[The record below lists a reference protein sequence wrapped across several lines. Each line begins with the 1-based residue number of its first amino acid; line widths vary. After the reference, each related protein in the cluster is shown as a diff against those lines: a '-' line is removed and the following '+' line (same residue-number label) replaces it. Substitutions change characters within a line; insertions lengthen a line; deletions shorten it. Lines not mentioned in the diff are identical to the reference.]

1 MKIELFYFDGCP
13 SYKQALTNVKEALRA
28 EGLPD
33 EVEIVPVI
41 SPADAQ
47 SKRFLGSPTIRIDG
61 VDLEGSD
68 ADTREYAFGCRVYLD
83 DKKSVGW
90 PSVEQ
95 VRNALRRESVS
106 DNAEPM

>member
-28 EGLPD
+28 EGL

-41 SPADAQ
+41 SAADTQ

-83 DKKSVGW
+83 GKKSVGW

-95 VRNALRRESVS
+95 VRNALRRECAS